1 MKEKIAVIASENGK
15 AKILEEHEG
24 NISEIVRH
32 IARKALEIWDNEKS
46 DFIIIRD
53 RYPVEIN
60 LPITKDEYEVYS
72 KYNLRRTSSK
82 TALFELPVYI
92 ISYDNEWREE
102 NYKDYKVLIVVPNV
116 GDNIIKEIINWA
128 AEMTLENEEDNI

>member
-72 KYNLRRTSSK
+72 CLLYTSPSPRDLS
-82 TALFELPVYI
+82 TSRMPSSA
-92 ISYDNEWREE
+92 
-102 NYKDYKVLIVVPNV
+102 
-116 GDNIIKEIINWA
+116 
-128 AEMTLENEEDNI
+128 